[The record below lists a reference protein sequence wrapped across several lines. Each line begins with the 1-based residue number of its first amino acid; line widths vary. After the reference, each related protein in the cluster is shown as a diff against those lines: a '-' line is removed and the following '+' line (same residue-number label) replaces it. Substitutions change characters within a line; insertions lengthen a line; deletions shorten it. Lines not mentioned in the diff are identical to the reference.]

1 MHRTGKDYTPEDRP
15 DMKGG
20 KGIVKFDHIWK
31 KNSNEEMYS
40 PCRMF
45 SRITLQPGCSVG
57 RHSHKGE
64 EEIFYILSGEAKAW
78 DHGEWV
84 ILKKGDSSI
93 CRAGEEH
100 SMECYGNTP
109 CEYLAV
115 IVTYPDDTPEK

>member
-1 MHRTGKDYTPEDRP
+1 MHRSPKDFTLEDRP

-20 KGIVKFDHIWK
+20 KGIVKFEHIWK
-31 KNSNEEMYS
+31 KNSDEEMYS

-45 SRITLQPGCSVG
+45 SRITLTPGTSVG
-57 RHSHKGE
+57 RHSHKAE

-78 DHGEWV
+78 DNGQWI
-84 ILKKGDSSI
+84 ILKPGDSTI

-100 SMECYGNTP
+100 SMECYGDTP

-115 IVTYPDDTPEK
+115 IVTYPEKD